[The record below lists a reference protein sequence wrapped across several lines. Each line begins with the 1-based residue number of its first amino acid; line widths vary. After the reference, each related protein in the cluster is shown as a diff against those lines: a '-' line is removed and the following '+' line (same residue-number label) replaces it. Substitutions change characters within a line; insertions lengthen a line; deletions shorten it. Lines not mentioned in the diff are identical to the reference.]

1 MLISLFANFRHNR
14 PDAPQHKTTDR
25 PESLL
30 AIACDGSSEDCYDDP
45 GGEIPP
51 LNPNPDGGRRPA
63 PETQGQGRDAAQ
75 KPAITTRIAEALLAG
90 LSPAPLAV

>member
-1 MLISLFANFRHNR
+1 MLISLFANYRRNR
-14 PDAPQHKTTDR
+14 PDALQHETDR

-63 PETQGQGRDAAQ
+63 PETQGQGRDTTQ
-75 KPAITTRIAEALLAG
+75 EPAITTRIAEALLAP

>member
-1 MLISLFANFRHNR
+1 MLISLFDAFRCSRNEARH
-14 PDAPQHKTTDR
+14 PETDG

-51 LNPNPDGGRRPA
+51 LNPNPDGGRKPA
-63 PETQGQGRDAAQ
+63 PEIQGKGSDTRQEPTLA
-75 KPAITTRIAEALLAG
+75 TRIAER
-90 LSPAPLAV
+90 LSSPWSPVPVAV